1 LRGREEIMAS
11 SYWDEALAARYRAF
25 QYNFAERP
33 LAGRVVIIAG
43 GTGGLGAAT
52 TMLLARE
59 GAKLVVG
66 FRSNRPRAEALRA
79 AVTSQT
85 GETISLVE
93 GDLVLPEVRR
103 VYLDAAASLGPLEGG
118 AIFPG
123 DPARVSWESLDAAAL
138 RSSWDANF
146 VGPMLLAKDLA
157 GAMEQSGHGG
167 SLVLLATMQALAP
180 FASSLN
186 YAAPKA
192 ALVHAA
198 RILAKQF
205 SGVRVNVVAP
215 GATVAGMAE
224 ASITSGKYDAYVSNA
239 AIPRFGRP
247 EDIARAVR
255 FFLEPDGY
263 ATGQV
268 LLADGGLTLRRDQ
281 S

>member
-1 LRGREEIMAS
+1 VAS
-11 SYWDEALAARYRAF
+11 SYWDESLAARYRAF
-25 QYNFAERP
+25 QYNFPERP
-33 LAGRVVIIAG
+33 LAGRVIILAG

-66 FRSNRPRAEALRA
+66 FRSNRMRAEALRA
-79 AVTSQT
+79 AVAGQT
-85 GETISLVE
+85 GQMISLVE
-93 GDLVLPEVRR
+93 GDLVLPEVRHT
-103 VYLDAAASLGPLEGG
+103 YLKAAATLGPLEGG

-157 GAMEQSGHGG
+157 GAIEQTGRGG

-180 FASSLN
+180 FAASLN

-198 RILAKQF
+198 CILAKQF
-205 SGVRVNVVAP
+205 RGARINVVAP

-224 ASITSGKYDAYVSNA
+224 ASVSSGKYDAFVSTGA
-239 AIPRFGRP
+239 MPRFGRP

-263 ATGQV
+263 VTGQV
-268 LLADGGLTLRRDQ
+268 LLADGGLTLRRDEG
-281 S
+281 

>member
-1 LRGREEIMAS
+1 MAS

-25 QYNFAERP
+25 QYSLPERP
-33 LAGRVVIIAG
+33 LAGRVVIVAG
-43 GTGGLGAAT
+43 GAGGLGAAT

-59 GAKLVVG
+59 RVKLVVG
-66 FRSNRPRAEALRA
+66 FRSNRARAEALRA
-79 AVTSQT
+79 AVAVQT

-93 GDLVLPEVRR
+93 GDLLLPEVRR
-103 VYLDAAASLGPLEGG
+103 AYLETAASLGPLEGA

-123 DPARVSWESLDAAAL
+123 DPARVSWDALDAAAL
-138 RSSWDANF
+138 RHSWDANF
-146 VGPMLLAKDLA
+146 VGPMLLAKEVA
-157 GAMEQSGHGG
+157 EAVERSAPGG
-167 SLVLLATMQALAP
+167 SVVLLATMQALAP
-180 FASSLN
+180 FASSMN

-192 ALVHAA
+192 AVVHAA

-205 SGVRVNVVAP
+205 RRVRVNVVAP

-224 ASITSGKYDAYVSNA
+224 ASVSSGKYDAYISSG

-263 ATGQV
+263 VTGQV
-268 LLADGGLTLRRDQ
+268 LLADGGLTLRRDLG
-281 S
+281 

>member
-1 LRGREEIMAS
+1 MAS
-11 SYWDEALAARYRAF
+11 SNWDDGLAARYHAF
-25 QYNFAERP
+25 QFSFADRP

-43 GTGGLGAAT
+43 GTGGLGAAAT
-52 TMLLARE
+52 TLLARE

-66 FRSNRPRAEALRA
+66 FRSNRARAEALRA
-79 AVTSQT
+79 AVAGQT

-93 GDLVLPEVRR
+93 GDLVLPEVRHA
-103 VYLDAAASLGPLEGG
+103 YLDAAAGLGPLEGG

-123 DPARVSWESLDAAAL
+123 DPARVSWDALDATAL
-138 RSSWDANF
+138 RNSWDANF
-146 VGPMLLAKDLA
+146 VGPMLLTKDLA
-157 GAMEQSGHGG
+157 AAIKQNGRGG
-167 SLVLLATMQALAP
+167 SLVLLATMQAVAP
-180 FASSLN
+180 FASSVN

-205 SGVRVNVVAP
+205 RSVRVNVVAP

-224 ASITSGKYDAYVSNA
+224 ASVSGGKYDHYIFSGRVA
-239 AIPRFGRP
+239 RFGRP
-247 EDIARAVR
+247 EDIARAGG

-263 ATGQV
+263 VTGQV

-281 S
+281 G

>member
-1 LRGREEIMAS
+1 MAS
-11 SYWDEALAARYRAF
+11 SYWDESLAARYRAF
-25 QYNFAERP
+25 QYSFPERP
-33 LAGRVVIIAG
+33 LAGRVVILAG

-66 FRSNRPRAEALRA
+66 FRTNRTRAEVLRA
-79 AVTSQT
+79 AVAGQT
-85 GETISLVE
+85 GQMISLVE

-103 VYLDAAASLGPLEGG
+103 AYLEAAASLGPLEGG

-123 DPARVSWESLDAAAL
+123 DPARVSWESLDAVAL

-157 GAMEQSGHGG
+157 GAIERTGRGG

-180 FASSLN
+180 FVASLN

-205 SGVRVNVVAP
+205 REVRVNVVAP

-224 ASITSGKYDAYVSNA
+224 ASVSSGKYDAYVSSG

-263 ATGQV
+263 VTGQV
-268 LLADGGLTLRRDQ
+268 LLADGGLTLRRDLG
-281 S
+281 

>member
-1 LRGREEIMAS
+1 MAS
-11 SYWDEALAARYRAF
+11 AYWDGALAARYRAF
-25 QYNFAERP
+25 QYSFVDRP
-33 LAGRVVIIAG
+33 LAGRVVIVAG

-52 TMLLARE
+52 TVLLARE

-66 FRSNRPRAEALRA
+66 FRSNRGRAEALRD
-79 AVTSQT
+79 AVAGQT
-85 GETISLVE
+85 GETIALVE
-93 GDLVLPEVRR
+93 GDLALPEVRHA
-103 VYLDAAASLGPLEGG
+103 YLEAAANLGPLEGG

-123 DPARVSWESLDAAAL
+123 DPARVRWEDLDAAAL

-146 VGPMLLAKDLA
+146 IGPMLLAKDLA
-157 GAMEQSGHGG
+157 EAMETSGHGG
-167 SLVLLATMQALAP
+167 SLVLLATMQAMAP
-180 FASSLN
+180 FAASLN

-205 SGVRVNVVAP
+205 RGLRVNVVAP
-215 GATVAGMAE
+215 GATIAGMAE
-224 ASITSGKYDAYVSNA
+224 VSVSSGKYDAYVSGG

-247 EDIARAVR
+247 EDVARAVR

-263 ATGQV
+263 VTGQA

-281 S
+281 G

>member
-1 LRGREEIMAS
+1 MAS
-11 SYWDEALAARYRAF
+11 PYWDEALATRYRAF
-25 QYNFAERP
+25 QYSFADRP
-33 LAGRVVIIAG
+33 LAGRVVILAG
-43 GTGGLGAAT
+43 GTGGLGAAA
-52 TMLLARE
+52 TMLLAQE

-66 FRSNRPRAEALRA
+66 FRSNRSRAEALRA
-79 AVTSQT
+79 AVAGQC
-85 GETISLVE
+85 GQMISLVE
-93 GDLVLPEVRR
+93 GDVVLPEVRHA
-103 VYLDAAASLGPLEGG
+103 YLEAAASLGPLEGG

-123 DPARVSWESLDAAAL
+123 DPARVSWESLDAVAL

-157 GAMEQSGHGG
+157 VAMEQNGRGG

-180 FASSLN
+180 FSSSLN

-205 SGVRVNVVAP
+205 RGVRVNVVAP

-224 ASITSGKYDAYVSNA
+224 ASVSSGKYDAYVSSG

-255 FFLEPDGY
+255 FFLEPEGY
-263 ATGQV
+263 VTGQV

-281 S
+281 G

>member
-1 LRGREEIMAS
+1 MAS

-25 QYNFAERP
+25 QYSFAERP

-66 FRSNRPRAEALRA
+66 FRSNRARAEALRA
-79 AVTSQT
+79 AVAGQT
-85 GETISLVE
+85 GQTISLVD

-103 VYLDAAASLGPLEGG
+103 AYLDAAAGLGPLEGV
-118 AIFPG
+118 AIFSG
-123 DPARVSWESLDAAAL
+123 DPARVSWDALDAAAL

-157 GAMEQSGHGG
+157 ATMEQNGRGG
-167 SLVLLATMQALAP
+167 SLVLLATMQAVAP
-180 FASSLN
+180 FASSVN

-198 RILAKQF
+198 RILARQF
-205 SGVRVNVVAP
+205 HSVRVNVVAP

-224 ASITSGKYDAYVSNA
+224 ASVSSGKYDGYVASG
-239 AIPRFGRP
+239 AIQRFGRP
-247 EDIARAVR
+247 EDVARAVR

-263 ATGQV
+263 VTGQA

-281 S
+281 G

>member
-1 LRGREEIMAS
+1 MAS
-11 SYWDEALAARYRAF
+11 LYWDEALAARYRAF
-25 QYNFAERP
+25 QYSFPERP
-33 LAGRVVIIAG
+33 LAGRVVVLAG
-43 GTGGLGAAT
+43 GTGGLGAAA

-66 FRSNRPRAEALRA
+66 FRSNRARAEALRA
-79 AVTSQT
+79 AVASQT

-93 GDLVLPEVRR
+93 GDLILPEVRR
-103 VYLDAAASLGPLEGG
+103 AYLDTAASLGPIEGG
-118 AIFPG
+118 AVFPG

-146 VGPMLLAKDLA
+146 VGPMLLAKVLA
-157 GAMEQSGHGG
+157 GAIEQTGRGG

-224 ASITSGKYDAYVSNA
+224 ASVSSGKYDAYVASG

-263 ATGQV
+263 MTGV
-268 LLADGGLTLRRDQ
+268 VFLADGGLTLRRDQ
-281 S
+281 G

>member
-1 LRGREEIMAS
+1 MAS
-11 SYWDEALAARYRAF
+11 SYWDESLAARYRAF
-25 QYNFAERP
+25 QYSFPERP
-33 LAGRVVIIAG
+33 LAGRVVILAG

-66 FRSNRPRAEALRA
+66 FRANHTRAEALRA
-79 AVTSQT
+79 AVAGQT
-85 GETISLVE
+85 GQMISLVE
-93 GDLVLPEVRR
+93 GDLVLPEVRHA
-103 VYLDAAASLGPLEGG
+103 YLEAAASLGTLEGG
-118 AIFPG
+118 AIFAG
-123 DPARVSWESLDAAAL
+123 DPARVSWESLDAVAL

-157 GAMEQSGHGG
+157 GAIERTGRGG

-180 FASSLN
+180 FSASLN

-205 SGVRVNVVAP
+205 RKARVNVVAP

-224 ASITSGKYDAYVSNA
+224 ASVSSGKYDAYVSSG

-263 ATGQV
+263 VTGQV
-268 LLADGGLTLRRDQ
+268 LLADGGLTLRRDLG
-281 S
+281 

>member
-1 LRGREEIMAS
+1 MAS
-11 SYWDEALAARYRAF
+11 SYGNEALAARYRAF
-25 QYNFAERP
+25 RYSFTERP
-33 LAGRVVIIAG
+33 LQGRVVIVAG

-66 FRSNRPRAEALRA
+66 FRSNRDRAEALRS
-79 AVTSQT
+79 AVASQT
-85 GETISLVE
+85 GEAISLVDGE
-93 GDLVLPEVRR
+93 LALPEVRR
-103 VYLDAAASLGPLEGG
+103 AYLEQAARLGPLEAG

-123 DPARVSWESLDAAAL
+123 DPARVSWDALDGAAL
-138 RSSWDANF
+138 RNSWDANF
-146 VGPMLLAKDLA
+146 VGPLLLAKDLSD
-157 GAMEQSGHGG
+157 AMEQNGRGG

-198 RILAKQF
+198 AILAKQF
-205 SGVRVNVVAP
+205 RNVRVNVVAP
-215 GATVAGMAE
+215 GATVSGMAE
-224 ASITSGKYDAYVSNA
+224 ASVSSGKYDTYVSSG
-239 AIPRFGRP
+239 AIARFGRP

-263 ATGQV
+263 ITGQV
-268 LLADGGLTLRRDQ
+268 LLADGGLTLRRDVA
-281 S
+281 

>member
-1 LRGREEIMAS
+1 MAS
-11 SYWDEALAARYRAF
+11 PYWDEALAARYRAF
-25 QYNFAERP
+25 QYSFPERP
-33 LAGRVVIIAG
+33 LAGRVVILAG
-43 GTGGLGAAT
+43 GSGGLGAAA

-66 FRSNRPRAEALRA
+66 FRSNRARAEALRA
-79 AVTSQT
+79 AVASQT
-85 GETISLVE
+85 SETISLVQ
-93 GDLVLPEVRR
+93 GDVILPEVRR
-103 VYLDAAASLGPLEGG
+103 AYLDAAASLGPIEGG

-157 GAMEQSGHGG
+157 GAIEQTGRGG

-205 SGVRVNVVAP
+205 RGVRVNVVAP

-224 ASITSGKYDAYVSNA
+224 ASVSSGKYDAYVASG

-247 EDIARAVR
+247 EEIARAVR

-263 ATGQV
+263 VTGQL
-268 LLADGGLTLRRDQ
+268 LLADGGLTLQRDLG
-281 S
+281 

>member
-1 LRGREEIMAS
+1 MAS
-11 SYWDEALAARYRAF
+11 SYWNESLAARYRAF
-25 QYNFAERP
+25 QYSFPERS
-33 LAGRVVIIAG
+33 LAGRVVILAG
-43 GTGGLGAAT
+43 GTGGLGAAA

-66 FRSNRPRAEALRA
+66 FRSNRARAEALRG
-79 AVTSQT
+79 AVASQT

-93 GDLVLPEVRR
+93 GDIVLPEVRR
-103 VYLDAAASLGPLEGG
+103 AYLHAAANLGPLEGG

-123 DPARVSWESLDAAAL
+123 DPARVSWESLDATAL
-138 RSSWDANF
+138 RNSWDANF
-146 VGPMLLAKDLA
+146 AGPLLLAKDLA
-157 GAMEQSGHGG
+157 EAIEQNGHGG
-167 SLVLLATMQALAP
+167 SLVLLATMQAIAP

-198 RILAKQF
+198 RVLAKQF
-205 SGVRVNVVAP
+205 GDVRVNVVAP

-224 ASITSGKYDAYVSNA
+224 ASVSSGKYDAYVSRG
-239 AIPRFGRP
+239 AISRFGRP

-263 ATGQV
+263 VTGQV
-268 LLADGGLTLRRDQ
+268 LLADGGLTLRRDHA
-281 S
+281 